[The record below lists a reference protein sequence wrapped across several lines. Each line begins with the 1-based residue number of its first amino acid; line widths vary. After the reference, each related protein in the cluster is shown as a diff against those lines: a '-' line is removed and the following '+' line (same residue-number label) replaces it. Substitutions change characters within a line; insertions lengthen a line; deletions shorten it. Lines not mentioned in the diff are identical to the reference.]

1 MNNKIAIGCLVQWYE
16 IELVEEYL
24 QSVKNAVDMIDN
36 KKDVIIDLYFN
47 TDETLEKLD
56 EDKISMSSIRDKF
69 NKILF
74 DIFDY
79 EDNDEV
85 GILGGNYDVRLSN
98 GGPSN
103 KLYTIADYRRD
114 FNNNF
119 CDEAEVLM
127 WGETDSLIPRQ
138 TFQILDTMHT
148 GVKDKTP
155 KYVSFFATCKMW
167 DDSWKILEHPE
178 FTDKPFIDMDRVDTE
193 NWWSLRY
200 NMTIDEMNSFND
212 KVEELDVRSTTQ
224 LKFNGCGLVISSEV
238 IRAGINIP
246 KSVFFVHEDT
256 AFMNNLLVMFQ
267 GQLPQYIIKNVLL
280 VHNRKHVNKRK
291 YVKGEGE
298 VTPGDIGGARLAH
311 NWYDKANKLSEFN
324 AHNFFKQTKMYTWK
338 DVYEVH

>member
-1 MNNKIAIGCLVQWYE
+1 MNNKIAIGCLIQWYE

-24 QSVKNAVDMIDN
+24 QSVKNAIDMIDN

-85 GILGGNYDVRLSN
+85 GIINDKYDLRLSN
-98 GGPSN
+98 IGPSN

-114 FNNNF
+114 FNDNY
-119 CDEAEVLM
+119 CDEADVLM

-148 GVKDKTP
+148 SVKDKTP

-212 KVEELDVRSTTQ
+212 KVEELDIRSTTQ

-324 AHNFFKQTKMYTWK
+324 AHNFFKQYKMYTWE

>member
-1 MNNKIAIGCLVQWYE
+1 MNKIAIGCLVQWYE

-24 QSVKNAVDMIDN
+24 QSVKNAIDMIDN

-47 TDETLEKLD
+47 IDETLEKLD
-56 EDKISMSSIRDKF
+56 EDEISMSSIRDKF

-85 GILGGNYDVRLSN
+85 GIISNKYDLRLSN
-98 GGPSN
+98 IGPSN

-114 FNNNF
+114 FNDNY
-119 CDEAEVLM
+119 CDEADVLM

-148 GVKDKTP
+148 SVKDKTP

-212 KVEELDVRSTTQ
+212 KVEELDIRSTTQ

-324 AHNFFKQTKMYTWK
+324 AHNFFKQTKMYTWE
-338 DVYEVH
+338 DVYE

>member
-24 QSVKNAVDMIDN
+24 QSVKNAIDMIDN

-85 GILGGNYDVRLSN
+85 GILGGKYDVRLSN
-98 GGPSN
+98 ASPSN

-138 TFQILDTMHT
+138 TFQILDTMHM

-212 KVEELDVRSTTQ
+212 KVEELDIRSTTQ

-238 IRAGINIP
+238 IRAGVNIP
-246 KSVFFVHEDT
+246 KSVF
-256 AFMNNLLVMFQ
+256 
-267 GQLPQYIIKNVLL
+267 
-280 VHNRKHVNKRK
+280 
-291 YVKGEGE
+291 
-298 VTPGDIGGARLAH
+298 
-311 NWYDKANKLSEFN
+311 
-324 AHNFFKQTKMYTWK
+324 
-338 DVYEVH
+338 

>member
-1 MNNKIAIGCLVQWYE
+1 VQWYE

-24 QSVKNAVDMIDN
+24 QSVKNAIDIIDN
-36 KKDVIIDLYFN
+36 KRDVIIDLYFN
-47 TDETLEKLD
+47 ADETLEKLD
-56 EDKISMSSIRDKF
+56 EDKIYMSSIRDKF

-85 GILGGNYDVRLSN
+85 GIISNKYDLRLSN
-98 GGPSN
+98 IGPSN

-114 FNNNF
+114 FNDNY
-119 CDEAEVLM
+119 CDEADVLM

-148 GVKDKTP
+148 SVKDKTP

-212 KVEELDVRSTTQ
+212 KVEELDIRSTTQ

-324 AHNFFKQTKMYTWK
+324 AHNFFKQTKMYTWE
-338 DVYEVH
+338 DVYE

>member
-1 MNNKIAIGCLVQWYE
+1 MNKIAIGCLVQWYE

-24 QSVKNAVDMIDN
+24 QSVKNAIDIIDN
-36 KKDVIIDLYFN
+36 KRDVIIDLYFN
-47 TDETLEKLD
+47 ADETLEKLD
-56 EDKISMSSIRDKF
+56 EDKIYMSSIRDKF

-85 GILGGNYDVRLSN
+85 GIISNKYDLRLSN
-98 GGPSN
+98 IGPSN

-114 FNNNF
+114 FNDNY
-119 CDEAEVLM
+119 CDEADVLM

-148 GVKDKTP
+148 SVKDKTP

-212 KVEELDVRSTTQ
+212 KVEELDIRSTTQ

-280 VHNRKHVNKRK
+280 VHNRKHVKKRR
-291 YVKGEGE
+291 YVKGEDE

-324 AHNFFKQTKMYTWK
+324 AHNFFKQYKMYTWE